1 MKNDF
6 PQPLLMEALDM
17 PKRWMKWN
25 RSSGR
30 SERGGGVGRGL
41 VGVEIK
47 FKREK
52 WIIKS
57 RARMPLHF
65 SFNWIQSIDGSF
77 HQFTPNEWTQ
87 YWKSEQAFGSCAKI
101 KPWTSEFVCVCVCV
115 FVCLC
120 EWVCASVEQLRWLTS
135 IDVLLKL
142 RRYSTSGVV
151 EFEKESYSHQRRV
164 LLDKL
169 RNVHLGLVAQYVRCQ
184 LVHRRERERELL
196 VTDNWWRC
204 G

>member
-1 MKNDF
+1 MISPNHCWWKHWICQRD
-6 PQPLLMEALDM
+6 E
-17 PKRWMKWN
+17 WN
-25 RSSGR
+25 ETDQVAGV
-30 SERGGGVGRGL
+30 RGGGVGRGL

-101 KPWTSEFVCVCVCV
+101 KPWTSEFVCVCVCLSLRV
-115 FVCLC
+115 SVCKCRTVALTYFDRC
-120 EWVCASVEQLRWLTS
+120 SSEAASILDFWRRW
-135 IDVLLKL
+135 IRKRVLLS
-142 RRYSTSGVV
+142 STSG
-151 EFEKESYSHQRRV
+151 SARQT
-164 LLDKL
+164 
-169 RNVHLGLVAQYVRCQ
+169 A
-184 LVHRRERERELL
+184 
-196 VTDNWWRC
+196 
-204 G
+204 